1 MLKIEISIKLR
12 QKIFLLLPS
21 VDSSHPVKEYFNP
34 SYKKL
39 KSTKFLRLKGK
50 VSFPSSN
57 C

>member
-1 MLKIEISIKLR
+1 LEIEISIKLR

-21 VDSSHPVKEYFNP
+21 VDSSHPVEEYFNP